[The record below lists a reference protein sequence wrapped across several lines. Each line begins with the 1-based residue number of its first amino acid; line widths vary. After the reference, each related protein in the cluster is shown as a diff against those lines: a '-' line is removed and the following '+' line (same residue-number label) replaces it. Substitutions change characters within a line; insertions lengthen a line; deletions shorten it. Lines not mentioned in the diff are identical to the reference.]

1 MTNPKRGFARRERVV
16 HMVGQ
21 EPATATGGSGMDRKL
36 KQVPRWRRYAPYA
49 IAAVIVLGVAIW
61 LLASTGG
68 SVYRVPVDRVTI
80 ANVTSGPFEDFI
92 AVRGNVAPLLTDY
105 LTTAEGGTVRKKLV
119 EDGAVVTAG
128 QAIVVLSNNALELQ
142 VAAREADAAQQI
154 SGLQNTELQVEQAN
168 YSYERDL
175 LDVQHQVRKLKA
187 TLDRDEVLRKGDAL
201 PEATYE
207 FDKEDYAY
215 ELRLQSATIASRD
228 AEQKVRNAQ
237 LTQLLDALARL
248 KSNAAA
254 AEASLDS
261 LTIRAPMAGR
271 LTAFDAEI
279 GEAKAQ
285 GAVLGQIDSL
295 DKYKLTA
302 QVDEFYLGKIILG
315 QDALFTIDGYDWH
328 ARIAKIY
335 PQVANGTF
343 KVDLKFAGTPPAG
356 IHDGEAVDMKIE
368 LGGAAR
374 AIMLPDG
381 PFYQDTG
388 GNWVFVVAPD
398 GQYAT
403 RRIVRL
409 GRRNP
414 QFVEVLDGLSPGERV
429 IVSSYEAFTKM
440 DRVEFQK
447 PGGGSS

>member
-1 MTNPKRGFARRERVV
+1 
-16 HMVGQ
+16 
-21 EPATATGGSGMDRKL
+21 MDRKL
-36 KQVPRWRRYAPYA
+36 RQVPRWRRYAPYGV
-49 IAAVIVLGVAIW
+49 AAAIVLGVAIW
-61 LLASTGG
+61 LLAGTGG
-68 SVYRVPVDRVTI
+68 SVYRVPIDRVTI
-80 ANVTSGPFEDFI
+80 ANVTAGPFEDFI

-119 EDGAVVTAG
+119 EDGAVVAAG
-128 QAIVVLSNNALELQ
+128 QPIVVLSNTALELQ

-215 ELRLQSATIASRD
+215 EMRLQAATIASRD
-228 AEQKVRNAQ
+228 AEQKVRDAQ
-237 LTQLLDALARL
+237 LAQLRDALARL

-302 QVDEFYLGKIILG
+302 QVDEFYLGKIVLG
-315 QDALFTIDGYDWH
+315 QDALFTIDGHDWR

-343 KVDLKFAGTPPAG
+343 KVDLTFAGTPPAG
-356 IHDGEAVDMKIE
+356 IHDGEAIDMKIE

-374 AIMLPDG
+374 AVMLPDG

-388 GNWVFVVAPD
+388 GNWVFVVAAN
-398 GQYAT
+398 GEYAT

-447 PGGGSS
+447 PGGGNS

>member
-1 MTNPKRGFARRERVV
+1 MTNPKPGFAHRERPV
-16 HMVGQ
+16 HMVGHD
-21 EPATATGGSGMDRKL
+21 PASGGSGMDRKL
-36 KQVPRWRRYAPYA
+36 PQTSRWRRYAAYVA
-49 IAAVIVLGVAIW
+49 AAAVVLGLAVW
-61 LLASTGG
+61 FLASAGG
-68 SVYRVPVDRVTI
+68 SVYRVPIDRVTI
-80 ANVTSGPFEDFI
+80 AGVTAGPFEDFI
-92 AVRGNVAPLLTDY
+92 AVRGSVAPLHTDY

-119 EDGAVVTAG
+119 EDGAIVTAG
-128 QAIVVLSNNALELQ
+128 QPIVVLSNTALELQ

-154 SGLQNTELQVEQAN
+154 SGLQNAELQVEQAN
-168 YSYERDL
+168 YAYERDL

-187 TLDRDEVLRKGDAL
+187 TLARDEVLRKGDAL

-207 FDKEDYAY
+207 ADKEDYAY
-215 ELRLQSATIASRD
+215 EQRLQAATIASRD
-228 AEQKVRNAQ
+228 AEQKVRDVQLAQ
-237 LTQLLDALARL
+237 LRDALGRL
-248 KSNAAA
+248 KSNATA

-302 QVDEFYLGKIILG
+302 QVDEFYLGKIVLG
-315 QDALFTIDGYDWH
+315 QDALFTINGRDWRAH
-328 ARIAKIY
+328 IAKIY
-335 PQVANGTF
+335 PQVSNGTF
-343 KVDLKFAGTPPAG
+343 KVDLTFAGAAPDG

-374 AIMLPDG
+374 AVMLPDG

-403 RRIVRL
+403 RRVVRL

-429 IVSSYEAFTKM
+429 IVSSYEAFSKM
-440 DRVEFQK
+440 DRVEFEK
-447 PGGGSS
+447 AGGNS

>member
-1 MTNPKRGFARRERVV
+1 MTNPKPGFARRERLV

-21 EPATATGGSGMDRKL
+21 DPAAAGGSGMDRKL
-36 KQVPRWRRYAPYA
+36 PQTPRWRRYAPYA
-49 IAAVIVLGVAIW
+49 AGALAVLG
-61 LLASTGG
+61 LAAWFLAGTGG
-68 SVYRVPVDRVTI
+68 SVYRVPIDRVTI
-80 ANVTSGPFEDFI
+80 ASVTAGPFEDFI
-92 AVRGNVAPLLTDY
+92 AVRGSVAPLHTDY

-128 QAIVVLSNNALELQ
+128 QPIVVLSNTALELQ

-168 YSYERDL
+168 YAYERDL
-175 LDVQHQVRKLKA
+175 LDVQHQVRKLKE
-187 TLDRDEVLRKGDAL
+187 TLARDEVLRKGDAL

-207 FDKEDYAY
+207 ADKEDYAY
-215 ELRLQSATIASRD
+215 ELRLQAATIASRD
-228 AEQKVRNAQ
+228 AEQKVRDAQ
-237 LTQLLDALARL
+237 LAQLRDALARL

-302 QVDEFYLGKIILG
+302 QVDEFYLGKIVLG
-315 QDALFTIDGYDWH
+315 QDALFTIDGRDWRAH
-328 ARIAKIY
+328 VAKIY
-335 PQVANGTF
+335 PQVTNGTF
-343 KVDLKFAGTPPAG
+343 KVDLTFAGAAPAG

-374 AIMLPDG
+374 AVMLPDG

-388 GNWVFVVAPD
+388 GNWVFVLAPD
-398 GQYAT
+398 GSYAT
-403 RRIVRL
+403 RRVVRL

-429 IVSSYEAFTKM
+429 IVSSYEAFNKM
-440 DRVEFQK
+440 DRVEFEK
-447 PGGGSS
+447 AGGNS

>member
-1 MTNPKRGFARRERVV
+1 MTTPKPGFARRERLV
-16 HMVGQ
+16 HMVGP
-21 EPATATGGSGMDRKL
+21 EPSAGGGSAMDRKL
-36 KQVPRWRRYAPYA
+36 AQAPRWRRYAPYA
-49 IAAVIVLGVAIW
+49 VAAAAMAGIVVW
-61 LLASTGG
+61 LLAGSGG
-68 SVYRVPVDRVTI
+68 NVYRVPIDRVTI
-80 ANVTSGPFEDFI
+80 ATVTAGPFEDFI
-92 AVRGNVAPLLTDY
+92 AVRGNVAPLHTDY

-119 EDGAVVTAG
+119 EDGAIVAVG
-128 QAIVVLSNNALELQ
+128 QPLVILSNTALELQ
-142 VAAREADAAQQI
+142 VAAREADTAQQI
-154 SGLQNTELQVEQAN
+154 SGLENTELQVEQAK
-168 YSYERDL
+168 YAYERDL
-175 LDVQHQVRKLKA
+175 LDAQHQVRKLKA
-187 TLDRDEVLRKGDAL
+187 TLARDEILHKGNAI

-207 FDKEDYAY
+207 ADKEDYAY
-215 ELRLQSATIASRD
+215 EQRLQAATIASRD
-228 AEQKVRNAQ
+228 SEQKVRDVQLAQ
-237 LTQLLDALARL
+237 LRDALTQL

-279 GEAKAQ
+279 GEAKEP

-295 DKYKLTA
+295 DRYKLTA
-302 QVDEFYLGKIILG
+302 QVDEFYLGKIVLG
-315 QDALFTIDGYDWH
+315 QDALFTIDSRDWR

-335 PQVANGTF
+335 PQVTNGTF
-343 KVDLKFAGTPPAG
+343 KVDLTFAGTAPAG

-374 AIMLPDG
+374 AVMLPDG

-388 GNWVFVVAPD
+388 GNWVFVVAQD
-398 GQYAT
+398 GRYAT
-403 RRIVRL
+403 RRNVRL

-440 DRVEFQK
+440 DRVEFEK
-447 PGGGSS
+447 PGGGDS

>member
-215 ELRLQSATIASRD
+215 EMRLQAATIASRD
-228 AEQKVRNAQ
+228 AEQKVRDAQ
-237 LTQLLDALARL
+237 LAQLRDALARL

-295 DKYKLTA
+295 DRYKLTA
-302 QVDEFYLGKIILG
+302 QVDEFYLGKIVLG
-315 QDALFTIDGYDWH
+315 QDALFTIDGRDWR

-335 PQVANGTF
+335 PQVTNGTF
-343 KVDLKFAGTPPAG
+343 KVDLTFVSKPPAG

-374 AIMLPDG
+374 AVMLPDG

-398 GQYAT
+398 GKYA
-403 RRIVRL
+403 RRRTVRL

-440 DRVEFQK
+440 DRVQFET
-447 PGGGSS
+447 PGGNS